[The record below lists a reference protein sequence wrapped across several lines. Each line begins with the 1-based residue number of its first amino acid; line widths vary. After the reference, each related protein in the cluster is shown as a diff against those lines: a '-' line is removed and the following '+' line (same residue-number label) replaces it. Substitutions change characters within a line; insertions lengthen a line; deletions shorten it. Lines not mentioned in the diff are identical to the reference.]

1 MRTAVITAIAALT
14 ITTAT
19 AAAQERYLENSAGLL
34 NAYRCYHAAVAS
46 GNVVDAD
53 ALLRRGDYEALRR
66 GLTVEERG
74 QVKGYSRRM
83 AEEDARTFGGAAG
96 AFSSLGCHTTATAP
110 IVPEDHHLRTL
121 PAR

>member
-1 MRTAVITAIAALT
+1 MRTAIITAIAALT
-14 ITTAT
+14 ITTT
-19 AAAQERYLENSAGLL
+19 AAAQERYLENSTGLL

-46 GNVVDAD
+46 GNRTDAD
-53 ALLRRGDYEALRR
+53 ALLRKGDYEALRR

-110 IVPEDHHLRTL
+110 IVPEDHHLRTV